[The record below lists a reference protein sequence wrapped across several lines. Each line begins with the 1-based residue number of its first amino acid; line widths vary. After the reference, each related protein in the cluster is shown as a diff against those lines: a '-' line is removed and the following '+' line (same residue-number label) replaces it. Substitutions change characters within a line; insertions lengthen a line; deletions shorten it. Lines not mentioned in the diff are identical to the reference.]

1 MFLSMNFQPTFS
13 LCISFIN
20 FFCLNHFAFH
30 FFYFFFFRNSFFLS
44 SIQKN
49 WIIFFLLS
57 FVHFL
62 SILKKFFLPNQFFF
76 CVFISLYNLFHS
88 YILSFFLIIFLCFC
102 ICICLFSF
110 FLSDWEMIP
119 ESFQNFNIDRNVV
132 KKKKKNELY
141 FLFHLK
147 RKDLNYNRIRPC
159 YFASFRRGQCRL
171 IQVIIIKV
179 ILYFLYI
186 IKDFPPLFSWKI
198 FPIYSKLVVF

>member
-132 KKKKKNELY
+132 KKKKKEWT
-141 FLFHLK
+141 
-147 RKDLNYNRIRPC
+147 
-159 YFASFRRGQCRL
+159 
-171 IQVIIIKV
+171 
-179 ILYFLYI
+179 
-186 IKDFPPLFSWKI
+186 LFSLSFKAKGSQLQSYPTLLLCFFSSWPVSLNSGYNNKSHII
-198 FPIYSKLVVF
+198 FFIYH